1 MKDHREERIQVVLAD
16 DHRIVRQGLRL
27 ILSQQPDIVVVGEAS
42 NGYEALDL
50 ANRLHPAVVVMD
62 IAMPECNGLQA
73 TRLIRQQCP
82 QSQVLILSMHRD
94 TPYVRE
100 TLRAGAR
107 GYVLK
112 GCLDT
117 DFAAAVRAVARG
129 DSFLSPAISST
140 VLEDYREHV
149 GDPVDSVTP
158 RELQLLTM
166 LADGKTSKDIAR
178 ELKISV
184 YTVDT
189 HRSRLMRKLKLRTIG
204 EVIRFA
210 LQRGLI
216 SLSEVDTEKPN
227 LPEPLA

>member
-1 MKDHREERIQVVLAD
+1 MTAYREERIRVVLAD

-27 ILSQQPDIVVVGEAS
+27 ILAQQPDIAVVGEAAD
-42 NGYEALDL
+42 GREAVELTC
-50 ANRLHPAVVVMD
+50 RLVPNVVVMD
-62 IAMPECNGLQA
+62 ISMPECSGLQA
-73 TRLIRQQCP
+73 ARLIRQQCP
-82 QSQVLILSMHRD
+82 ESHILILSMHRESA
-94 TPYVRE
+94 YIRE
-100 TLRAGAR
+100 TLRSGAK

-117 DFAAAVRAVARG
+117 DFATAVRAVARG
-129 DSFLSPAISST
+129 EAFLSPAVSTT

-149 GDPVDSVTP
+149 GDPLDLVTP
-158 RELQLLTM
+158 RELQLLIK
-166 LADGKTSKDIAR
+166 LAEGKTSKDIAK

-189 HRSRLMRKLKLRTIG
+189 HRSRLMRKLKLRSIG

-216 SLSEVDTEKPN
+216 SLENESGGGASLHYAE
-227 LPEPLA
+227 